1 MEKEKGKS
9 GCAAP
14 GFSFLFSYSN
24 FFFILIFRVFI
35 LTFCVFI
42 LIFLISIL
50 MGFHSYFL
58 ILHFFIFHSYFQ
70 GFHSYF
76 LCFHSYLDYS
86 FGQNYPIIQD
96 CARGDYSWQFVESRS
111 VKKSYKCNL
120 LASRKSERQRKGTM
134 SPSTCS
140 G

>member
-14 GFSFLFSYSN
+14 GN
-24 FFFILIFRVFI
+24 
-35 LTFCVFI
+35 
-42 LIFLISIL
+42 
-50 MGFHSYFL
+50 YF
-58 ILHFFIFHSYFQ
+58 
-70 GFHSYF
+70 
-76 LCFHSYLDYS
+76 YLDYS